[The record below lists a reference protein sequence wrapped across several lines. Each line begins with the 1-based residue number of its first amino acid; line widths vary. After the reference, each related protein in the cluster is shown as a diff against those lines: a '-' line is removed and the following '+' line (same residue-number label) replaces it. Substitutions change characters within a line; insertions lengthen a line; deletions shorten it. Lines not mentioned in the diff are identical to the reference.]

1 MAVQRTVSILLLA
14 AGVFLLLLADMF
26 SALSALSSSFASQ
39 RGTMLALGVAAVA
52 LGLLLTASTLRRR
65 RHAGRSGEAG
75 TALTLAAGAVLG
87 WLAFGL
93 LIYNVQ
99 DALVFSPRPL
109 SPSRLERIAT
119 LYPQAEDIEIAASD
133 GTVLRGWLLPPA
145 ETPAPLVIVFSGNA
159 GEASSY
165 FELSQWLPDMAWAFV
180 NYRGYGAS
188 GGTPSDAALFSDAT
202 AIFDYLASRPDID
215 GDNVF
220 ALGGSLGTGVATYL
234 AAHRPLAGVVLF
246 SPYDSI
252 GAGVAQDLVPWL
264 PTGLFFRHRFDA
276 AAHAPNATAPV
287 LAVVGEDDQVI
298 RPARSLELL
307 RHWGGPY
314 ELITVPGGDHYSI
327 YEDDEIWLAVQRFV
341 RNIAAERSGPAAEE
355 PGPAAD

>member
-1 MAVQRTVSILLLA
+1 
-14 AGVFLLLLADMF
+14 
-26 SALSALSSSFASQ
+26 
-39 RGTMLALGVAAVA
+39 
-52 LGLLLTASTLRRR
+52 
-65 RHAGRSGEAG
+65 
-75 TALTLAAGAVLG
+75 
-87 WLAFGL
+87 
-93 LIYNVQ
+93 
-99 DALVFSPRPL
+99 LVFSPRGL
-109 SPSRLERIAT
+109 SPSRLERIASQ
-119 LYPQAEDIEIAASD
+119 YPHAEDIEIVTAD
-133 GTVLRGWLLPPA
+133 GTVLRGWLLPPSPA
-145 ETPAPLVIVFSGNA
+145 TPSPSAAADAGPADQPDPTPLVIVFTGQA

-165 FELSQWLPDMAWAFV
+165 LELSAWLPEMAWGFV

-188 GGTPSDAALFSDAT
+188 EGWPSDAALFHDAV
-202 AIFDYLASRPDID
+202 AVFDYLTSRSDID
-215 GDNVF
+215 AGNVF
-220 ALGGSLGTGVATYL
+220 ALGGSMGTGVATYL
-234 AAHRPLAGVVLF
+234 AAHRPLAAVVLF

-252 GAGVAQDLVPWL
+252 GAGVAQDLLPWL